1 VPRSISW
8 LGNARSLRRTA
19 GGPQGSRN
27 SSTKPARQDA
37 GAAPSGHPQERRAL
51 GPLHAPFRSA
61 IRLPPKL
68 PQAVRRYLF
77 TVFGYGCNIGPNRT
91 ARHAPEVATAQT
103 LRWINAQHINADK
116 VEAAIVD
123 VVDHTSASS
132 YPRNWG
138 SRKRDIVAEHL
149 DHPKASSS
157 SWKATSVRRG
167 AEVHPS
173 SRVHPTCVH
182 PTHVAKAL

>member
-77 TVFGYGCNIGPNRT
+77 TVFGYGCNLGPNQT
-91 ARHAPEVATAQT
+91 ARHAPEVATART

-132 YPRNWG
+132 YPG
-138 SRKRDIVAEHL
+138 IGAA
-149 DHPKASSS
+149 ASG
-157 SWKATSVRRG
+157 T
-167 AEVHPS
+167 S
-173 SRVHPTCVH
+173 SRNISITRKPALHPGRRRASAAVQRSILR
-182 PTHVAKAL
+182 PA